1 MAETQAQSSA
11 PARASG
17 GILGA
22 GSGGWYALLAAAFLI
37 CSFNPVAAIAL
48 AMGSIT
54 PHAVYTTARGGML
67 TGASFLLG
75 AIGLAIAE
83 WIAWRERNR
92 RALEISSIL
101 TCGASLIA
109 FSVGMAV
116 LGRMMFPIGILF
128 LAIGGFGLW
137 TTRVIPDIAEL
148 PGAPASPTPPTK
160 AAERPADPP
169 PNAGAGGVRRKRKR
183 RRKKRGSASTSG
195 RSKH

>member
-1 MAETQAQSSA
+1 MTETPAQSPI
-11 PARASG
+11 PARPRG
-17 GILGA
+17 GMLSA
-22 GSGGWYALLAAAFLI
+22 GSGGWYALLAAAFLT

-48 AMGSIT
+48 STGSIT
-54 PHAVYTTARGGML
+54 PHEVYTTARGGML

-92 RALEISSIL
+92 RALEISSML

-128 LAIGGFGLW
+128 VAIGGFGLW
-137 TTRVIPDIAEL
+137 TTRTIPDIAEL
-148 PGAPASPTPPTK
+148 PGAHAPPPKPA
-160 AAERPADPP
+160 ARPANPP
-169 PNAGAGGVRRKRKR
+169 PKAGAGGGRRKRR
-183 RRKKRGSASTSG
+183 HKKRGSASTSG

>member
-137 TTRVIPDIAEL
+137 TTRVIPDIAEQ
-148 PGAPASPTPPTK
+148 PSAPASPTKP
-160 AAERPADPP
+160 AERPADPP

-183 RRKKRGSASTSG
+183 R
-195 RSKH
+195 

>member
-1 MAETQAQSSA
+1 MTETPAQSSA
-11 PARASG
+11 SARTG
-17 GILGA
+17 RGILGA
-22 GSGGWYALLAAAFLI
+22 GSGGWYALLATAFLI

-83 WIAWRERNR
+83 WIAWREGNR

-116 LGRMMFPIGILF
+116 LGWMMFPIGILF
-128 LAIGGFGLW
+128 VAIGGFGLW
-137 TTRVIPDIAEL
+137 TTRTIPDIAGM
-148 PGAPASPTPPTK
+148 PGAPAPAPPAK
-160 AAERPADPP
+160 PAERPADPP
-169 PNAGAGGVRRKRKR
+169 PNAGAEGVRRKRKR
-183 RRKKRGSASTSG
+183 RRRKRGSASTSG

>member
-1 MAETQAQSSA
+1 MTETPAQSSA
-11 PARASG
+11 PARARG
-17 GILGA
+17 GILSA
-22 GSGGWYALLAAAFLI
+22 GSGGWYALLAAAFLT

-54 PHAVYTTARGGML
+54 PHEVYTTARGGML

-75 AIGLAIAE
+75 ANGLAIAE

-116 LGRMMFPIGILF
+116 LGRLMFPVGILF
-128 LAIGGFGLW
+128 VAIGGFGLW
-137 TTRVIPDIAEL
+137 TTRTIPDIAEL
-148 PGAPASPTPPTK
+148 PGEPAPLAKP
-160 AAERPADPP
+160 AARPANPP
-169 PNAGAGGVRRKRKR
+169 PKAGGGRRKRKR
-183 RRKKRGSASTSG
+183 RRNKRGSASTSG
-195 RSKH
+195 RSKD